1 MLDRANEHAL
11 SSLCYGSRVGRT
23 HRREEAPV
31 LAVLEDAVEI
41 SRHLDIAL

>member
-11 SSLCYGSRVGRT
+11 ARSRVGRT

-31 LAVLEDAVEI
+31 LAVLEDAIEI
-41 SRHLDIAL
+41 SPPPDIPL